1 MVLAYKQI
9 IQRVFTKVQM
19 KFFGNKRLV
28 IVRFS
33 ANGRADLF
41 KRSTNAV
48 AVARD
53 QTLYN
58 ISKKISQGNAQRIV
72 SGFYLVNL
80 MKLIEKVGT
89 PVIMLSIYS
98 PQQKI
103 GKFPILFSSVI
114 FVEKNFRNVFK
125 TKSNI

>member
-1 MVLAYKQI
+1 MVLAQKQI

-48 AVARD
+48 ASAKD
-53 QTLYN
+53 
-58 ISKKISQGNAQRIV
+58 
-72 SGFYLVNL
+72 
-80 MKLIEKVGT
+80 
-89 PVIMLSIYS
+89 
-98 PQQKI
+98 
-103 GKFPILFSSVI
+103 
-114 FVEKNFRNVFK
+114 
-125 TKSNI
+125 

>member
-98 PQQKI
+98 PQ
-103 GKFPILFSSVI
+103 
-114 FVEKNFRNVFK
+114 
-125 TKSNI
+125 